1 MYALIGGEKYP
12 VQDVRREGGTVAL
25 TFGETDV
32 GTVGTLASALPEQF
46 GVYTDTGSII
56 YDFRG
61 YTVATEVALQPDS
74 GQVTLGLRQPYES
87 EIELQTLRQ
96 QLSDA
101 VTRQAFLEDCIAE
114 MAMQVYSV

>member
-1 MYALIGGEKYP
+1 MYASIGGEKYP
-12 VQDVRREGGTVAL
+12 VQDVRREGGTVTL

-32 GTVGTLASALPEQF
+32 GTVGALASALPEQM
-46 GVYTDTGSII
+46 GVYTDGDNLI

-61 YTVATEVALQPDS
+61 YTVATEVALQPGS
-74 GQVTLGLRQPYES
+74 GLVTLTVRQPYAAEV
-87 EIELQTLRQ
+87 EVQTLRQ
-96 QLSDA
+96 QLSDT